1 MKLGTLGQRA
11 RRRLAVTLVEV
22 MIASALSLTVTLTAL
37 GSVVY
42 YQRTSAKNDRLTAV
56 ANLLESQLE
65 NVRNRTWSSLDAS
78 PSGIMPPGGGTN
90 FNWPA
95 PGATPVRYECVPLR
109 RTLVADALFS
119 SGDLTGTVRTFYTPF
134 SQIHVANNRD
144 GSRVG
149 YEIRY
154 YKIEVEVVLDE
165 ICRISPGTGPET
177 FQAVTYISEM
187 QGRNTPEYN
196 QRTIGLLRES
206 RQRVVP

>member
-1 MKLGTLGQRA
+1 MKLGTMGRRAAKRLG
-11 RRRLAVTLVEV
+11 VSLVEV
-22 MIASALSLTVTLTAL
+22 MIASALSLTVTLTAV

-42 YQRTSAKNDRLTAV
+42 YQRTSSKNDRLTAV
-56 ANLLESQLE
+56 ANILENQLE
-65 NVRNRTWSSLDAS
+65 NVRNRTWSSLDTS
-78 PSGIMPPGGGTN
+78 PSGIMPPSGGTN
-90 FNWPA
+90 FTWPA
-95 PGATPVRYECVPLR
+95 PGADPERFECVPLR
-109 RTLVADALFS
+109 RTLVADSLFS
-119 SGDLTGTVRTFYTPF
+119 TGDLTGTVRTFYTPY

-154 YKIEVEVVLDE
+154 YKIDVQVELDE
-165 ICRISPGTGPET
+165 ICRISPGTGSES
-177 FQAVTYISEM
+177 FEAVTYISEM